1 MSNNSNNKK
10 KILIIDNDKAI
21 TNMLR
26 MLMETRGYE
35 VKVSDS
41 GKNALETITTHTDL
55 ILLDIVLNDQ
65 DGFEICS
72 QIKKR
77 EDIGHIPV
85 IILSSKFLSSDI
97 IQALYLGADDYVKKP
112 FEFEELVARMEAVM
126 RRGRLV
132 KGEVED
138 ENGVENIVLELR
150 KIIDEGRVVPFFQP
164 IFKLH
169 PFGLLGFEA
178 LCRPKTD
185 TMLIN
190 PEVLFKAA
198 LQYGCYQDLEILSWK
213 KAIEYAAEY
222 LNDNEKLFLNCNPY
236 LVEGLKFLTIKNIFE
251 EHNVSADSVVLEIT
265 ERSAIK
271 DPKLFYEHLKR
282 YKEGGFKFAVD
293 DVGGGYASIESI
305 VETKPEIVK
314 VDQHIIR
321 DIDKDDI
328 KVSIVKFIIA
338 FCKENGILSIAEGIE
353 RKEEL
358 DLVMGLGIDAVQGYY
373 LARPNA
379 NIDID
384 KINKE
389 IAAFK

>member
-1 MSNNSNNKK
+1 MSNNVNNKK
-10 KILIIDNDKAI
+10 KILIIDNDKSI
-21 TNMLR
+21 TTMLC
-26 MLMETRGYE
+26 MLLETRGYE
-35 VKVSDS
+35 VTVVDS
-41 GKNALETITTHTDL
+41 GKNALEVVTTHTDL
-55 ILLDIVLNDQ
+55 ILLDLVLKDS
-65 DGFEICS
+65 DGFEICV
-72 QIKKR
+72 QLKKR
-77 EDIGHIPV
+77 EGIGHIPV
-85 IILSSKFLSSDI
+85 VILSSKVLSSDI
-97 IQALYLGADDYVKKP
+97 VQALYLGADDYITKP

-126 RRGRLV
+126 RRG
-132 KGEVED
+132 KIFKVEMD
-138 ENGVENIVLELR
+138 DDSADENIVLELR
-150 KIIDEGRVVPFFQP
+150 KIIDEENVVPFFQP
-164 IFKLH
+164 IFKLK

-178 LCRPKTD
+178 LCRPVTD
-185 TMLIN
+185 TILVN

-213 KAIEYAAEY
+213 KAIGYASKY
-222 LNDNEKLFLNCNPY
+222 LTACEKLFLNCNPY
-236 LVEGLKFLTIKNIFE
+236 LVEGLQFLIIKGLFE
-251 EHNVSADSVVLEIT
+251 EQNISAKNVVLEIT

-271 DPKLFYEHLKR
+271 DPKLFYEHLKL

-358 DLVMGLGIDAVQGYY
+358 ELVMELGIDAVQGYY

>member
-10 KILIIDNDKAI
+10 KILIIDNDKSI
-21 TNMLR
+21 TTMLS
-26 MLMETRGYE
+26 MLLVTRGYE
-35 VKVSDS
+35 VTVADS
-41 GKNALETITTHTDL
+41 EENALENITTHTDL
-55 ILLDIVLNDQ
+55 ILLDLILNDRE
-65 DGFEICS
+65 GFELCS
-72 QIKKR
+72 QIKKS
-77 EDIGHIPV
+77 EEVGHIPV
-85 IILSSKFLSSDI
+85 VILSTKYNSSDI
-97 IQALYLGADDYVKKP
+97 IQALYLGADDYIRKP

-126 RRGRLV
+126 RRGKLF
-132 KGEVED
+132 KNGMED
-138 ENGVENIVLELR
+138 ENGDENIVLELR
-150 KIIDEGRVVPFFQP
+150 KIIDEGKVVPFFQP
-164 IFKLH
+164 IFKLQ
-169 PFGLLGFEA
+169 PFSLLGFEA
-178 LCRPKTD
+178 LCRPKTN
-185 TMLIN
+185 TILVN
-190 PEVLFKAA
+190 PEILFKAA

-213 KAIEYAAEY
+213 KAIEYASEY
-222 LNDNEKLFLNCNPY
+222 LTDFEKLFLNCNPY
-236 LVEGLKFLTIKNIFE
+236 LVEGSKFLTIKSLFE
-251 EHNVSADSVVLEIT
+251 EHKVNAENVVLEIT

-321 DIDKDDI
+321 YIDKDDI

-358 DLVMGLGIDAVQGYY
+358 ELVMELGIDAVQGYY

-379 NIDID
+379 NIDLD
-384 KINKE
+384 KIHKE
-389 IAAFK
+389 IAAFN